1 MWYKPTTFS
10 SIVFRQ
16 FLSSFNFSFEI
27 ASRLLFAH
35 FFSFFRMFFFFR
47 LPEAYELQRCVTCVC
62 WVALFVYKV
71 RSFWVWLFVCLCL
84 SWSLSLSLSLRLFL
98 FSPCPLATCWI
109 VVFSLYIPMDGTN
122 GWDVTYTTWW
132 SLSCKSANK
141 IILRWEQRTHPYS
154 RRYLLYQCHRL
165 MWRDIL
171 SSSSPFHTHSRRV
184 LHVLTFYF
192 IFIFCSSP
200 LLDFFDWKK
209 DEKKKNVKK
218 LKMENTKRKVSL
230 CPLSFPPLSLP
241 SHTLLSLIEFFVEWS
256 TNRMRVKW

>member
-1 MWYKPTTFS
+1 
-10 SIVFRQ
+10 
-16 FLSSFNFSFEI
+16 
-27 ASRLLFAH
+27 
-35 FFSFFRMFFFFR
+35 MFFFFR

-109 VVFSLYIPMDGTN
+109 VVFTLYIPMDGTN
-122 GWDVTYTTWW
+122 GRDVTYTTWW

-192 IFIFCSSP
+192 IFIFCSPP
-200 LLDFFDWKK
+200 LLDFLMKKRWKK
-209 DEKKKNVKK
+209 EECKETENGKHKAQGKFMPFILPAPLPPFTHTAVVNWILCRMIDKPHARQMIVADFK
-218 LKMENTKRKVSL
+218 LSSRGAL
-230 CPLSFPPLSLP
+230 Y
-241 SHTLLSLIEFFVEWS
+241 
-256 TNRMRVKW
+256 TNDLYKTS